1 MEILHPVKATFRT
14 SDKNQLSNPDV
25 SFMVEIFN
33 QLQGKTYGFFFEVNS
48 MKSIMLKSTSHEHL
62 SNWTAIYIWDWQN
75 IGAKFLF
82 Q

>member
-33 QLQGKTYGFFFEVNS
+33 QLTLEMAQGNTNGFFVRNIFNKKYHVEV
-48 MKSIMLKSTSHEHL
+48 
-62 SNWTAIYIWDWQN
+62 Y
-75 IGAKFLF
+75 
-82 Q
+82 